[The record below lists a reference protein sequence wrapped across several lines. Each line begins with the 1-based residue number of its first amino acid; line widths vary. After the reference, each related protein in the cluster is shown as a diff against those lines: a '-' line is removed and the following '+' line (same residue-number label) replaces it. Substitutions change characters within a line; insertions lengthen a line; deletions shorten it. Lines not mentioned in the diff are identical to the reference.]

1 MEFKHRTNKLNIM
14 RKLHYLL
21 STALAFSVLAFT
33 ACQEDET
40 PPTVEEPET
49 PTLVEAANEANL
61 TILLDA
67 VETVPGLST
76 TLMQSESI
84 TVFAPTN
91 GAFENALNAFEV
103 DDLDGLVE
111 ELGGVNELE
120 TVLGFHVVP
129 ATAFSTDLEEGEN
142 TFTTLAGQELTVVRS
157 GEAVTVTDATG
168 NTVNVINADVE
179 IENGVVHVI
188 DGVLL
193 PELE

>member
-1 MEFKHRTNKLNIM
+1 M